1 MFNTDVEPFMYDCEA
16 LSMLYGVQDSSLDIM
31 KDYMRTTYLL
41 ESGADSDI
49 VMESIGDMVNTVVT
63 GIKKFIEKIKEFFK
77 KILLYITSASADL
90 DKVATEVKKVIDGKD
105 INFTISGYNFTVLS
119 KSGPNTSE
127 FDSIVSGYNDDIK
140 DLTKLKVEDIRKETQ
155 EWFSE
160 KNLNSMRG
168 KVLGVNNGIPEEDF
182 YEDVRKYYRNGAD
195 STEDITIDK
204 AYVSSIIGHAKR
216 LEDMKKE
223 SIKDRDKL
231 ISLLTKTENFF
242 NRTVYPIYKDSQ
254 TQINVANINVEDKK
268 FSSTDNYV
276 ATSDSLSKVISSY
289 VSFKSRQ
296 VNKIASMINLVA
308 SERANAIKDQIK
320 QERTILRKC
329 LFGNTSPEA
338 TKVEDSYLPFLENVM
353 IDPYKDV
360 ITVSMENWTE
370 DATLVEESNTIIS
383 NNPISDSM
391 SHIGFHG
398 CDYTSLAEQSCI
410 ETSMYYDRIILTT
423 LAEEARF
430 ILESVNSGEVCYLM
444 EADVTKLSGKIKN
457 AIIQFYEAFIKKIR
471 EKAVDERKKWVP
483 WVDDIQKN
491 GLVDKAKAAKVEMIP
506 WWDADYIK
514 YANDISTA
522 IKSAYSNKD
531 YKNFSSVKNIG
542 GIDSLEKINDTNLN
556 NVLKNYFRVGK
567 TEGIKPVTYTGLDK
581 RLDDI
586 ISYIKNYDKDITNAT
601 TRMQSALETS
611 QKSFNPTTES
621 ITADTML
628 SLLGCR
634 VCESDIVLCNDY
646 NRIFGPVTEADD
658 NNPGQNGGAGQ
669 AEAQKVAKAA
679 GGNDETVKNA
689 TKVVNAANE
698 EVKQGTGVPE
708 KKTDADGV
716 TYQKAMDRF
725 FKVALTAYTTAREE
739 QFIAYLNVLKVIMG
753 TGFGPKF
760 DDNGNYISIADRTK
774 KDNAETVTDKNEK

>member
-127 FDSIVSGYNDDIK
+127 FYSIVSGYNDDIK

-160 KNLNSMRG
+160 KNLNAMRG

-204 AYVSSIIGHAKR
+204 SYISSIIGHAKR

-289 VSFKSRQ
+289 VSFKS
-296 VNKIASMINLVA
+296 
-308 SERANAIKDQIK
+308 
-320 QERTILRKC
+320 
-329 LFGNTSPEA
+329 
-338 TKVEDSYLPFLENVM
+338 
-353 IDPYKDV
+353 
-360 ITVSMENWTE
+360 
-370 DATLVEESNTIIS
+370 
-383 NNPISDSM
+383 
-391 SHIGFHG
+391 
-398 CDYTSLAEQSCI
+398 
-410 ETSMYYDRIILTT
+410 
-423 LAEEARF
+423 
-430 ILESVNSGEVCYLM
+430 
-444 EADVTKLSGKIKN
+444 
-457 AIIQFYEAFIKKIR
+457 
-471 EKAVDERKKWVP
+471 
-483 WVDDIQKN
+483 
-491 GLVDKAKAAKVEMIP
+491 
-506 WWDADYIK
+506 
-514 YANDISTA
+514 
-522 IKSAYSNKD
+522 
-531 YKNFSSVKNIG
+531 
-542 GIDSLEKINDTNLN
+542 
-556 NVLKNYFRVGK
+556 
-567 TEGIKPVTYTGLDK
+567 
-581 RLDDI
+581 
-586 ISYIKNYDKDITNAT
+586 
-601 TRMQSALETS
+601 
-611 QKSFNPTTES
+611 
-621 ITADTML
+621 
-628 SLLGCR
+628 
-634 VCESDIVLCNDY
+634 
-646 NRIFGPVTEADD
+646 
-658 NNPGQNGGAGQ
+658 
-669 AEAQKVAKAA
+669 
-679 GGNDETVKNA
+679 
-689 TKVVNAANE
+689 
-698 EVKQGTGVPE
+698 
-708 KKTDADGV
+708 
-716 TYQKAMDRF
+716 
-725 FKVALTAYTTAREE
+725 
-739 QFIAYLNVLKVIMG
+739 
-753 TGFGPKF
+753 
-760 DDNGNYISIADRTK
+760 
-774 KDNAETVTDKNEK
+774 